1 MKKTK
6 IYGALLNFFILLL
19 FLLGIL
25 LIFNDKIKDY
35 IIRKRV
41 EENLVDNL
49 SVDEIKKNEES
60 KGSFDF
66 ESVEG
71 INYKNL
77 ILDRKEE
84 KKLKHG
90 TIGEIAIPKV
100 NIRLPIF
107 KGVSNDV
114 LICGAGT
121 MKEGE
126 KMGEGNYALAS
137 HHTKNRDLL
146 FTPLERV
153 GEGDEIYLTDL
164 ENIYIYKTYTNKKV
178 SPDSTHIIEDVPN
191 KKIITLVTC
200 GESEGIT
207 RIIVQG
213 ELKSI
218 IPLNS
223 AGDNLKEI
231 FNLN

>member
-137 HHTKNRDLL
+137 HHTKNRNLL

-223 AGDNLKEI
+223 ARDNLKEI

>member
-1 MKKTK
+1 MKKPK
-6 IYGALLNFFILLL
+6 IYGVLLNFFILLL

-25 LIFNDKIKDY
+25 LIFNEKIKDY
-35 IIRKRV
+35 IITKRV
-41 EENLVDNL
+41 EENLVGNL

-66 ESVEG
+66 ENVEG

-77 ILDRKEE
+77 ILGRKEE
-84 KKLKHG
+84 KNLRHG
-90 TIGEIAIPKV
+90 AIGEIAIPKV

-121 MKEGE
+121 MKEGQ

-137 HHTKNRDLL
+137 HHTKNKELL

-153 GEGDEIYLTDL
+153 EVGDEIYLTDL
-164 ENIYIYKTYTNKKV
+164 ENIYVYKTYINERV
-178 SPDSTHIIEDVPN
+178 SPEATYVLEDLPN
-191 KKIITLVTC
+191 KKIITLITC
-200 GESEGIT
+200 GESEGFT

-213 ELKSI
+213 ELKEI
-218 IPLNS
+218 ISFKDDKNNIK
-223 AGDNLKEI
+223 DNFEI
-231 FNLN
+231 K